1 MIYLINSGCKFITF
15 SYLPFLYITNM
26 LYEFSYS
33 LCISHNKDWRLKHRE
48 KWCQSMARYQADQQW
63 TWLYIQVC
71 HGTQITCTCTLYAL
85 HTVIIFYVYTFR
97 NKSVYRTDLV
107 LENSRVPYLS
117 PTLCI
122 EAGLIQEEAGFLS
135 GLEGLLGFPGP
146 SRQNSHYTGI
156 WQVWKLYQK
165 KI

>member
-1 MIYLINSGCKFITF
+1 MAHIINLWYIF
-15 SYLPFLYITNM
+15 S
-26 LYEFSYS
+26 
-33 LCISHNKDWRLKHRE
+33 
-48 KWCQSMARYQADQQW
+48 
-63 TWLYIQVC
+63 
-71 HGTQITCTCTLYAL
+71 TLS
-85 HTVIIFYVYTFR
+85 IK

-107 LENSRVPYLS
+107 LENSCVPYLS

-135 GLEGLLGFPGP
+135 GLEGLLRFPAL
-146 SRQNSHYTGI
+146 SRENSHYTGI

>member
-1 MIYLINSGCKFITF
+1 MAHIINLWYIF
-15 SYLPFLYITNM
+15 S
-26 LYEFSYS
+26 
-33 LCISHNKDWRLKHRE
+33 
-48 KWCQSMARYQADQQW
+48 
-63 TWLYIQVC
+63 
-71 HGTQITCTCTLYAL
+71 TLS
-85 HTVIIFYVYTFR
+85 IK

-122 EAGLIQEEAGFLS
+122 EAGLIQKEAGFLS
-135 GLEGLLGFPGP
+135 RLEGLLRFPAL
-146 SRQNSHYTGI
+146 SRENSHYTGI

>member
-1 MIYLINSGCKFITF
+1 MAYIIN
-15 SYLPFLYITNM
+15 LWYI
-26 LYEFSYS
+26 LS
-33 LCISHNKDWRLKHRE
+33 
-48 KWCQSMARYQADQQW
+48 
-63 TWLYIQVC
+63 
-71 HGTQITCTCTLYAL
+71 TLS
-85 HTVIIFYVYTFR
+85 IK

-122 EAGLIQEEAGFLS
+122 EAGLIQKEAGFLS
-135 GLEGLLGFPGP
+135 GLEGLLGFPAL
-146 SRQNSHYTGI
+146 SRENSHYTGI